1 MAGRLR
7 RTSLQTLR
15 IWHLVRHAN
24 PDAVAKHGRVLRG
37 GRRSLIEFWQKQQE
51 AGVSHVMLNVK
62 PTRRTTKEIFEELG
76 THVLPLFPAQAEPAQ
91 VGRA

>member
-1 MAGRLR
+1 MASNLTDMAPGSTWMPTLTAVNQGR
-7 RTSLQTLR
+7 T
-15 IWHLVRHAN
+15 I
-24 PDAVAKHGRVLRG
+24 RG